1 MIMKG
6 IQKNSGKSYKEC
18 TVFLI
23 LWVILQLKVLGRLVI
38 QYKNRESLGT
48 GKVFEENSLIRK
60 KVEYLFSISCF
71 SKVNYFF
78 TTGSSKK
85 IWAIFIH
92 INIT

>member
-1 MIMKG
+1 MSENTFRHIFLRKLSPER
-6 IQKNSGKSYKEC
+6 NFSKSCKEC
-18 TVFLI
+18 MVYLI
-23 LWVILQLKVLGRLVI
+23 MWVLGRSVI

-78 TTGSSKK
+78 HN
-85 IWAIFIH
+85 WIFE
-92 INIT
+92 NI